1 MPDSGQFFELSVPTE
16 DILESLE
23 FYLRLGFTEIPVN
36 DIRDHYYAAV
46 TDGRIAIGLH
56 GDGFEEIALSF
67 VWPDVARQVREFEE
81 AGHEFTFVRLGDA
94 FHEAELSSPDGH
106 ALRILEARTFS
117 QRVYANSENPT
128 IGQITEV
135 SLRAD
140 DFRASSAFWQVAGL
154 DADEDPGVDDTFMTM
169 RAPGIVIGLRDDVRW
184 HDPLLRFRSD
194 DLKETAAALDRA
206 EVTHKRHADGRV
218 IVTPEGLRLLV
229 VGGDYR

>member
-1 MPDSGQFFELSVPTE
+1 MPDNGQFFELSVPTE
-16 DILESLE
+16 DIQESLE

-56 GDGFEEIALSF
+56 GDGFDEIALSF
-67 VWPDVARQVREFEE
+67 VWPDVARQVREFED
-81 AGHEFTFVRLGDA
+81 AGHELTFVRLGDA
-94 FHEAELSSPDGH
+94 FHEAELNSPDGH

-117 QRVYANSENPT
+117 RRGYADTDVPT
-128 IGQITEV
+128 IGKITEV
-135 SLRAD
+135 SLRSD

-154 DADEDPGVDDTFMTM
+154 DADEDPGVDDEFMTL
-169 RAPGIVIGLRDDVRW
+169 RAPGIVIGLRDDIRW

-194 DLKETAAALDRA
+194 DFEQTIAALDRA
-206 EVTHKRHADGRV
+206 DAAHEGHADGRL

-229 VGGDYR
+229 VGED